1 MKPGRFE
8 TFADAIIAIVVTI
21 LILKIPQP
29 AEPTLTAI
37 WNLRI
42 MYIAYI
48 ISFLI
53 LFNAWYSNHNL
64 FQLVE
69 NIDNLTIWL
78 TGALL
83 FVFSLLPYFTIWL
96 ARNVNSIPAE
106 TMFGLIFISAAILSN
121 LSVYTLFRSDPY
133 NKKLEVYENANK
145 WMIIPLI
152 FQIIG
157 FIITYTMFAQGIY
170 MMCFVSMIIWIIFAR
185 RDRIKC
191 DEI

>member
-1 MKPGRFE
+1 MKTGRFE
-8 TFADAIIAIVVTI
+8 TFADAIIAIIVTI

-29 AEPTLTAI
+29 AEPSLAAI
-37 WNLRI
+37 WDLRI

-64 FQLVE
+64 FRLVE
-69 NIDNLTIWL
+69 NVDNLTIWL
-78 TGALL
+78 NGALL

-106 TMFGLIFISAAILSN
+106 TMFGLIFIASSILSN

-133 NKKLEVYENANK
+133 NKKLEAFENANK

-157 FIITYTMFAQGIY
+157 FILTYTIFSQGIY
-170 MMCFVSMIIWIIFAR
+170 MMCFISMIIWIIFSR
-185 RDRIKC
+185 RDRIKSE
-191 DEI
+191 EI

>member
-53 LFNAWYSNHNL
+53 LFNAWYTNHNL

-78 TGALL
+78 NGALL

-133 NKKLEVYENANK
+133 NKKLE
-145 WMIIPLI
+145 I
-152 FQIIG
+152 
-157 FIITYTMFAQGIY
+157 
-170 MMCFVSMIIWIIFAR
+170 
-185 RDRIKC
+185 
-191 DEI
+191 